1 MNHNHNL
8 NTYPCKRKHR
18 SKSYVCILCFALPF
32 FKGKHTPKSNSAGF
46 VHNAAIE
53 ATLALRTLA
62 AQKLMQLGGT
72 ERHACHAKANVWLG
86 GTEH

>member
-1 MNHNHNL
+1 MYL
-8 NTYPCKRKHR
+8 M
-18 SKSYVCILCFALPF
+18 LCSTV

-72 ERHACHAKANVWLG
+72 ERRACNSKTNVWLG